1 MGYPRRIQN
10 STNGRVKG
18 SLSGAYSRNYHYY
31 GCKNDEK
38 HAEEILNSSAE
49 KAGIINPASLLNKT
63 KESKA
68 KMVSREEI
76 EKDKT
81 SASSMV
87 GEPAFFKEV
96 EGELKTEILSKT
108 LTPGA

>member
-10 STNGRVKG
+10 SINGRVKG

-31 GCKNDEK
+31 GCKNDES
-38 HAEEILNSSAE
+38 HTEERLNSSEE
-49 KAGIINPASLLNKT
+49 KAGMINPVNLLNNTKGPKT
-63 KESKA
+63 K
-68 KMVSREEI
+68 MGSREEI

-96 EGELKTEILSKT
+96 EGALKVEASSKT
-108 LTPGA
+108 PAPSA

>member
-10 STNGRVKG
+10 SINGRVKG

-38 HAEEILNSSAE
+38 HIEEILNSSEE
-49 KAGIINPASLLNKT
+49 KAGIINPARLLNNT
-63 KESKA
+63 KGPQA
-68 KMVSREEI
+68 RIISREEI

-81 SASSMV
+81 SAASMV
-87 GEPAFFKEV
+87 GEPAFFKEA
-96 EGELKTEILSKT
+96 EGGLKIETPSKT